1 MLEFFNYHLIQR
13 TETGVIN
20 KLRRDAERG
29 EAEGD
34 RAMLALDNVVVLG
47 YENVAFPFL
56 ALLSGLA
63 VGFIQLGVETINIC
77 KTNIVMKLKKRP
89 GETDLQI
96 KPVQHHK

>member
-1 MLEFFNYHLIQR
+1 M

-29 EAEGD
+29 EGEGD

-63 VGFIQLGVETINIC
+63 LAFIQLGVEIINIC
-77 KTNIVMKLKKRP
+77 MTNIVQRMKRRP
-89 GETDLQI
+89 GDTEPDQTGSTS
-96 KPVQHHK
+96 